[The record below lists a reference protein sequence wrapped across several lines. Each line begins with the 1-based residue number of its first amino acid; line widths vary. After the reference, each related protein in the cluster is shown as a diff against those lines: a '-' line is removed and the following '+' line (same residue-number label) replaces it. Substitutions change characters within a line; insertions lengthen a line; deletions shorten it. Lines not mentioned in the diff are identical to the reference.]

1 MLCASRRV
9 IRRRRRWS
17 SVALRRFIG
26 LLSLH
31 HCAGAWRTAML
42 HSTAKRGYD
51 NMPIV
56 RAGTVLLCTAAAT
69 TLAGCAGSRLSPD
82 APAGVNLA
90 GAWKLNRAA
99 GDDPQKVLDRMPPE
113 APRRM
118 ERRVTATARPQV
130 RGGGPRTSRP
140 KSCPRWISPAC
151 TTRPMKPRRGHCRP
165 TTEPSR
171 RMRRPAGCEF
181 GRALRAAAGCA
192 LLLAGAAAAR
202 AQQPAP
208 TADAGTP
215 SSETEIVVEGRPEG
229 PRMWR
234 VRKGDHT
241 MWMLGTVFPQPK
253 KL

>member
-42 HSTAKRGYD
+42 QSTAKRGYD

-56 RAGTVLLCTAAAT
+56 RAGAVLLCTAAAT

-99 GDDPQKVLDRMPPE
+99 GDDPQKE
-113 APRRM
+113 
-118 ERRVTATARPQV
+118 
-130 RGGGPRTSRP
+130 
-140 KSCPRWISPAC
+140 I
-151 TTRPMKPRRGHCRP
+151 
-165 TTEPSR
+165 
-171 RMRRPAGCEF
+171 
-181 GRALRAAAGCA
+181 GRASCR
-192 LLLAGAAAAR
+192 
-202 AQQPAP
+202 
-208 TADAGTP
+208 
-215 SSETEIVVEGRPEG
+215 E
-229 PRMWR
+229 R
-234 VRKGDHT
+234 VCND
-241 MWMLGTVFPQPK
+241 V
-253 KL
+253 